1 MPQTLS
7 QTPVTPPSA
16 TSATFDPEGITEQTA
31 PYFRADPSPL
41 SLLHPD
47 LAFGTARLYAD
58 AGFTPAEVLELPGDQ
73 AFNAEVALVMATL
86 EASGP

>member
-7 QTPVTPPSA
+7 QATPISPDAA
-16 TSATFDPEGITEQTA
+16 TET
-31 PYFRADPSPL
+31 SPL

>member
-1 MPQTLS
+1 MKSLASPA
-7 QTPVTPPSA
+7 PIPPEAA
-16 TSATFDPEGITEQTA
+16 TETFDPDGILETTS
-31 PYFRADPSPL
+31 PYFQASPL
-41 SLLHPD
+41 SLLHPG

-58 AGFTPAEVLELPGDQ
+58 AGFTPAEVLELPGDR